1 MQRWIVAYEDRA
13 DQARTVESRNA
24 LDAAKDFAL
33 LEVRKSDCSV
43 VVRPAGELDQ
53 IEIFDRVSGVF
64 HVRAAPVP
72 PPVPIAPPPQETRSS
87 PSPSPSGGR
96 DTHSYRGWL
105 VSDRFLKRAL
115 AAAGYSAVGNAI
127 VAVIVWTLVFGT
139 LAGCFSMVNMFGQ
152 R

>member
-1 MQRWIVAYEDRA
+1 MQRWIVAYED
-13 DQARTVESRNA
+13 QAGQVRTVESRNA

-43 VVRPAGELDQ
+43 VVRPAGELDKP
-53 IEIFDRVSGVF
+53 EFFDRVSGVF
-64 HVRAAPVP
+64 QVRPAP
-72 PPVPIAPPPQETRSS
+72 PPVPIIPPPQETPSLSS
-87 PSPSPSGGR
+87 QPPSAGR
-96 DTHSYRGWL
+96 DTRSYNGWL
-105 VSDRFLKRAL
+105 VSDHFLKRAL

-139 LAGCFSMVNMFGQ
+139 LAGCFSMVNIFGQ